1 MNPSAKTTKTP
12 AKADARKVGA
22 AGKTA
27 ATPAVKPTA
36 RPPAVKPQAKP
47 PAKPMVKP
55 AATSPAKPQAKAPA
69 KEAPAKARR
78 NSREAMLARVEQVR
92 MKQREEGNFD
102 CFGRAEQGFCDQG
115 ECAYHAECL
124 SVSRLLHSL

>member
-1 MNPSAKTTKTP
+1 MRGKHLTGRIRHEPKRKTTKKP
-12 AKADARKVGA
+12 AGA
-22 AGKTA
+22 SAPTTA
-27 ATPAVKPTA
+27 AVRKPPPTPAVKPPA
-36 RPPAVKPQAKP
+36 KAPAVKAQAKP
-47 PAKPMVKP
+47 
-55 AATSPAKPQAKAPA
+55 PA
-69 KEAPAKARR
+69 KEAPAKTRR
-78 NSREAMLARVEQVR
+78 NSREAMLGRVEQVR